1 MAENTPP
8 NTPPKIIESKSDL
21 IEVFARGCKPKEE
34 WRIGTEHEKF
44 AFYKKDN
51 SPVPYEGKNG
61 IEAILKK
68 ISEIECWEP
77 ILDKGKIIGLKCPK
91 TGGAISLEP
100 GGQIELSGAPL
111 KNVHQTCAET
121 SIHLKILSKIAEPM
135 GIGFLGMGVAPTWK
149 LDEIP
154 LMPKSRY
161 AIMKPYMSKVGK
173 LGSSMMK
180 RTCTVQVNLD
190 FSSEADMAK
199 KLRVGL
205 ALQPIV
211 TALFANSPF
220 LEGKP
225 NGYLSYRSY
234 IWQHTDKSRTGM
246 LPFVFEGEMSFEKYV
261 DYALNVPMYFVMR
274 GDKYINVAGA
284 SFRDF
289 LKGELPQ
296 LRGEK
301 PTIKDFEDHISTIF
315 PEVRLKQFIEMRGA
329 DGAPWAEICALPAL
343 WAGLLYDEN
352 SLNAA
357 YDLIKDWNE
366 EERDYLY
373 RNVAKTALKTK
384 FRKGTVANIAKQIIA
399 IAENGL
405 IKRNQLNSEKMNEV
419 HHLAPLKYNLNNSK
433 TLAERMLELYH
444 NKWKGDI
451 SKIFIDAAY

>member
-1 MAENTPP
+1 
-8 NTPPKIIESKSDL
+8 
-21 IEVFARGCKPKEE
+21 
-34 WRIGTEHEKF
+34 
-44 AFYKKDN
+44 
-51 SPVPYEGKNG
+51 
-61 IEAILKK
+61 
-68 ISEIECWEP
+68 
-77 ILDKGKIIGLKCPK
+77 
-91 TGGAISLEP
+91 
-100 GGQIELSGAPL
+100 
-111 KNVHQTCAET
+111 
-121 SIHLKILSKIAEPM
+121 M

-161 AIMKPYMSKVGK
+161 AIMKPYMSRVGE

-261 DYALNVPMYFVMR
+261 DYALNVPMYFIIR
-274 GDKYINVAGA
+274 NGSYIDVAGE
-284 SFRDF
+284 SFSDF
-289 LKGELPQ
+289 LAGKLEQ

-301 PTIKDFEDHISTIF
+301 PTIDDWENHISTSF
-315 PEVRLKQFIEMRGA
+315 PEVRLKQFLEMRGA

-357 YDLIKDWNE
+357 YDLIKGWSE

-384 FRKGTVANIAKQIIA
+384 FRKGTVADIAKQIIA
-399 IAENGL
+399 IAKNGL

-419 HHLAPLKYNLNNSK
+419 HHLAPLEYTLKTGK